1 MVSSDTSV
9 PEESRAGPQ
18 TGPVTLVPPVD
29 DGLAWTRRP
38 AGGLLGDIARRRP
51 FYVDDFVQGFHP
63 KVLASILFLFF
74 ACIANAIAFGGLTGI
89 VTGGQIGTTEMIVA
103 TAAGGVTFALFG
115 GQPLT
120 ILGGTGP
127 IVIFTGLLYAACQQ
141 LGLPFLAVYAWTG
154 IWSGLFLVILAVTDA
169 SALMRFFTRFTDEIF
184 AALIAVIF
192 IVEALGSMT
201 DPVTESSVDYA
212 AALFGVVLSLGTY
225 ALSRTLKN
233 AAQTR
238 YLIAGLRNFF
248 SDFGPAIA
256 ISAMTLLAVSLPAVE
271 LATPAIPETFGTTT
285 GRPWLVDLRSLP
297 TWAIFATAGPALM
310 ATILLF
316 LDQNITTR
324 LVNAPAH
331 KLRKGP
337 GFHLDLLVVGLI
349 VGVGSVFAL
358 PWIVAATVHALN
370 HVKSLATVEVVD
382 EGGVQKPI
390 IRSVRENR
398 VSALMIHVLIGCSI
412 LILPLIQLIPMSV
425 LFGLFLFMGFNTLAG
440 NQLWDRFLLWFTDP
454 RLYPKTHYV
463 RRVGTAQIHLFTL
476 IQVLA
481 LGALWLLKTSA
492 IGILFPVLIALLVPL
507 RLGLGRRFS
516 QAELAALDA
525 DEELEEQEERSSGE
539 VHA

>member
-1 MVSSDTSV
+1 MAS
-9 PEESRAGPQ
+9 PQ
-18 TGPVTLVPPVD
+18 THNEPAPGALSGEAARPVD
-29 DGLAWTRRP
+29 DPLSWTRRP

-51 FYVDDFVQGFHP
+51 FYLDDFAQGFHP

-74 ACIANAIAFGGLTGI
+74 ACIANAIAFGGLTGL

-103 TAAGGVTFALFG
+103 TAAGGITFALFS

-127 IVIFTGLLYAACQQ
+127 IVIFTGLLYGASEQ
-141 LGLPFLAVYAWTG
+141 LGLPFLGLYAWTG
-154 IWSGLFLVILAVTDA
+154 LWSGLFLILLSVTDA

-192 IVEALGSMT
+192 IVQALSSMLVPFA
-201 DPVTESSVDYA
+201 DAEFDADFA
-212 AALFGVVLSLGTY
+212 AALFGIMLSLGTY
-225 ALSRTLKN
+225 SLSRTLKN

-238 YLIAGLRNFF
+238 YLIAGVRNFL

-256 ISAMTLLAVSLPAVE
+256 ISALTLVALSQPEIQLEA
-271 LATPAIPETFGTTT
+271 PAIPDSFGTTS
-285 GRPWLVDLRSLP
+285 GRPWLVDLFAMPS
-297 TWAIFATAGPALM
+297 WAIFAAAGPALM

-324 LVNAPAH
+324 LVNAPEH
-331 KLRKGP
+331 RLRKGP

-349 VGVGSVFAL
+349 VAVGSLFAL

-370 HVKSLATVEVVD
+370 HVKSLATIEVVD
-382 EGGVQKPI
+382 DGGVQKPV

-398 VSALMIHVLIGCSI
+398 MSALMIHVLIGCSI
-412 LILPLIQLIPMSV
+412 LILPLIKLIPMSV

-454 RLYPKTHYV
+454 RLYPRTHYV
-463 RRVGTAQIHLFTL
+463 RRVDVKLIHMFTL
-476 IQVLA
+476 VQVLA
-481 LGALWLLKTSA
+481 LGALWLLKSSA
-492 IGILFPVLIALLVPL
+492 LGILFPVLIALLVPL
-507 RLGLGRRFS
+507 RLSLRRWYS
-516 QAELAALDA
+516 EEELAALDP
-525 DEELEEQEERSSGE
+525 EEESEEQEARSGGE